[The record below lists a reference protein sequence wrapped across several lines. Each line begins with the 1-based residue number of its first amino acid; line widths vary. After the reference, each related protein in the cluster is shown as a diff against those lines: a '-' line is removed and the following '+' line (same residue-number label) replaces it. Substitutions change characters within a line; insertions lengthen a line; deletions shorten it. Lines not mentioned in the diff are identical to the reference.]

1 MTKPQVVNR
10 IAFRQAPA
18 VDTVLMRDGQRY
30 VVIDIRPYRRKDGT
44 PTTLIVWRSHCSD
57 CGQPFELTTPPRDE
71 RAQSPLPGTPR
82 TRSSGGSGSAAAHE
96 TGVREARSQ
105 ESGHPWQFAPCLGGR
120 RRRRTMT

>member
-10 IAFRQAPA
+10 IAFRQTPA

-57 CGQPFELTTPPRDE
+57 CGQPFELTTPLATKGPNRRCPAHHAPGQAVAAAARQRTRRGFAKRAARKAATHGSSPRVLVAEGGDE
-71 RAQSPLPGTPR
+71 R
-82 TRSSGGSGSAAAHE
+82 
-96 TGVREARSQ
+96 
-105 ESGHPWQFAPCLGGR
+105 
-120 RRRRTMT
+120 